1 MLNDNS
7 YLQEDTWSRFH
18 LYIYIYIYIQKYI
31 KQYYAL
37 FMDIYLILNVQNQAA
52 D

>member
-1 MLNDNS
+1 MITVIYKKIHGVDS
-7 YLQEDTWSRFH
+7 
-18 LYIYIYIYIQKYI
+18 IYIYIYIQKYI

>member
-1 MLNDNS
+1 MI
-7 YLQEDTWSRFH
+7 TV
-18 LYIYIYIYIQKYI
+18 IYKKIHGVDSIYIYIQKYI

-37 FMDIYLILNVQNQAA
+37 FMNIYLILNVQNQAA